1 MEHKHKLV
9 AAESSQAR
17 GACPNHIIDR
27 LSNLPDEVAHQML
40 SFLNFKELIR
50 VGSVSKRCRE
60 LFLSTPS
67 LVICSPDSGNKQKHL
82 NLLDSFDRFLLHR
95 GDSKIQRLSVSWCIS
110 SGLANKIFRMI
121 TWIHIAARC
130 NVEVLDFALNGKH
143 IPGTL
148 ELPACIFL
156 CGSLRSLLVHMD
168 TILKA
173 PSFACSSN
181 LQCLTLKSVT
191 MDEGFCKWIS
201 SSCKCIK
208 KLQLS
213 YVSIEN
219 ITIESSSLESFS
231 LVGSSLRG
239 VHLCHLNISCEKL
252 VDIHIEF
259 YKFDSS
265 SKSMNIFAPNLKYL
279 TWIGSILNYHNL
291 GKITCLEKA
300 EIFLKRKKD
309 DYDFDKIFEVLCSI
323 RKVKALILSE
333 DTTQALFREGSMQ
346 LQFDDISY
354 LSLHA
359 GGVFD
364 DLVPAMVSLLR
375 GMPNL
380 KTLHINSYP
389 RFFGS
394 KSCKFNRKYWKSQN
408 LDFVHRLEEVKIEL
422 SNGYNGVEFARYILE
437 HAQNLK
443 KMVIHY
449 PPQQSYVERR
459 LSKSKMISTTSID
472 YQKRDLHKLQN
483 WSESGTYYRYMIRGK
498 SA

>member
-17 GACPNHIIDR
+17 GTCPNYIIDR

-95 GDSKIQRLSVSWCIS
+95 GDSKIQRLSISWCIS
-110 SGLANKIFRMI
+110 SGLANKIFCMI

-219 ITIESSSLESFS
+219 IIIESSSLESFS

-239 VHLCHLNISCEKL
+239 IRLCHLNISCEKL

-265 SKSMNIFAPNLKYL
+265 SKSMNIFAPNLN
-279 TWIGSILNYHNL
+279 I
-291 GKITCLEKA
+291 C
-300 EIFLKRKKD
+300 
-309 DYDFDKIFEVLCSI
+309 
-323 RKVKALILSE
+323 KVKDLILSE

-408 LDFVHRLEEVKIEL
+408 LDFVHCLEVVKIEL
-422 SNGYNGVEFARYILE
+422 SNGYNGMEFARYILE

-449 PPQQSYVERR
+449 PPKQSYVERR
-459 LSKSKMISTTSID
+459 LRKSKMISTTSID
-472 YQKRDLHKLQN
+472 YQKRDLHNLQS
-483 WSESGTYYRYMIRGK
+483 WSESGTYYKYLNQGK

>member
-17 GACPNHIIDR
+17 GTCPNYIIDR

-95 GDSKIQRLSVSWCIS
+95 GDSKIQRLSISWCIS

-148 ELPACIFL
+148 ELPACVFL

-219 ITIESSSLESFS
+219 IIIESSSLESFS

-239 VHLCHLNISCEKL
+239 IRLCHLNISCEKL

-265 SKSMNIFAPNLKYL
+265 SKSMNIFAPNLN
-279 TWIGSILNYHNL
+279 I
-291 GKITCLEKA
+291 C
-300 EIFLKRKKD
+300 
-309 DYDFDKIFEVLCSI
+309 
-323 RKVKALILSE
+323 KVKDLILSE

-408 LDFVHRLEEVKIEL
+408 LDFVHCLEVVKIEL
-422 SNGYNGVEFARYILE
+422 SNGYNGMEFARYILE

-449 PPQQSYVERR
+449 PPKQSYVERR
-459 LSKSKMISTTSID
+459 LRKSKMISTTSID
-472 YQKRDLHKLQN
+472 YQKRDLHNLQS
-483 WSESGTYYRYMIRGK
+483 WSESGTYYKYLNQGK

>member
-17 GACPNHIIDR
+17 GTCPNYIIDR

-95 GDSKIQRLSVSWCIS
+95 GDSKIQRLSISWCIS

-219 ITIESSSLESFS
+219 IIIESSSLESFS

-239 VHLCHLNISCEKL
+239 IRLCHLNISCEKL

-265 SKSMNIFAPNLKYL
+265 SKSMNIFAPNLN
-279 TWIGSILNYHNL
+279 I
-291 GKITCLEKA
+291 C
-300 EIFLKRKKD
+300 
-309 DYDFDKIFEVLCSI
+309 
-323 RKVKALILSE
+323 KVKDLILSE

-408 LDFVHRLEEVKIEL
+408 LDFVHCLEVVKIEL
-422 SNGYNGVEFARYILE
+422 SNGYNGMEFARYILE

-449 PPQQSYVERR
+449 PPKQSYVERR
-459 LSKSKMISTTSID
+459 LRKSKMISTTSID
-472 YQKRDLHKLQN
+472 YQKRDLHNLQS
-483 WSESGTYYRYMIRGK
+483 WSESGTYYKYLNQGK

>member
-9 AAESSQAR
+9 AAERSQAR
-17 GACPNHIIDR
+17 GTCPNYIIDR

-95 GDSKIQRLSVSWCIS
+95 GDSKIQRLSISWCIS

-148 ELPACIFL
+148 ELPACVFL

-219 ITIESSSLESFS
+219 IIIESSSLESFS

-239 VHLCHLNISCEKL
+239 IRLCHLNISCEKL

-265 SKSMNIFAPNLKYL
+265 SKSMNIFAPNLN
-279 TWIGSILNYHNL
+279 I
-291 GKITCLEKA
+291 C
-300 EIFLKRKKD
+300 
-309 DYDFDKIFEVLCSI
+309 
-323 RKVKALILSE
+323 KVKDLILSE

-408 LDFVHRLEEVKIEL
+408 LDFVHCLEVVKIEL
-422 SNGYNGVEFARYILE
+422 SNGYNGMEFARYILE

-449 PPQQSYVERR
+449 PPKQSYVERR
-459 LSKSKMISTTSID
+459 LRKSKMISTTSID
-472 YQKRDLHKLQN
+472 YQKRDLHNLQS
-483 WSESGTYYRYMIRGK
+483 WSESGTYYKYLNQGK

>member
-9 AAESSQAR
+9 AAASSQAR
-17 GACPNHIIDR
+17 GTCPNYTIDR

-95 GDSKIQRLSVSWCIS
+95 GDSKIQRLSISWCIS

-219 ITIESSSLESFS
+219 IIIESSSLESFS

-239 VHLCHLNISCEKL
+239 IRLCHLNISCEKL

-265 SKSMNIFAPNLKYL
+265 SKSMNIFAPNLN
-279 TWIGSILNYHNL
+279 I
-291 GKITCLEKA
+291 C
-300 EIFLKRKKD
+300 
-309 DYDFDKIFEVLCSI
+309 
-323 RKVKALILSE
+323 KVKDLILSE

-408 LDFVHRLEEVKIEL
+408 LDFVHCLEVVKIEL
-422 SNGYNGVEFARYILE
+422 SNGYNGMEFARYILE

-449 PPQQSYVERR
+449 PPKQSYVERR
-459 LSKSKMISTTSID
+459 LRKSKMISTTSID
-472 YQKRDLHKLQN
+472 YQKRDLHNLQS
-483 WSESGTYYRYMIRGK
+483 WSESGTYYKYLNQGK

>member
-9 AAESSQAR
+9 AAASSQAR
-17 GACPNHIIDR
+17 GTCPNYTIDR

-95 GDSKIQRLSVSWCIS
+95 GDSKIQRLSISWCIS

-148 ELPACIFL
+148 ELPACVFL

-219 ITIESSSLESFS
+219 IIIESSSLESFS

-239 VHLCHLNISCEKL
+239 IRLCHLNISCEKL

-265 SKSMNIFAPNLKYL
+265 SKSMNIFAPNLN
-279 TWIGSILNYHNL
+279 I
-291 GKITCLEKA
+291 C
-300 EIFLKRKKD
+300 
-309 DYDFDKIFEVLCSI
+309 
-323 RKVKALILSE
+323 KVKDLILSE

-408 LDFVHRLEEVKIEL
+408 LDFVHCLEVVKIEL
-422 SNGYNGVEFARYILE
+422 SNGYNGMEFARYILE

-449 PPQQSYVERR
+449 PPKQSYVERR
-459 LSKSKMISTTSID
+459 LRKSKMISTTSID
-472 YQKRDLHKLQN
+472 YQKRDLHNLQS
-483 WSESGTYYRYMIRGK
+483 WSESGTYYKYLNQGK